1 MLPNSAAARDVA
13 YLLHPATN
21 ARMHEKTGPMIIER
35 GEGIYVYDDAGN
47 RYIEAMAGLWN
58 AAVGF
63 NEPRLVEAAARQMA
77 KLPFYHTF
85 SHKSN
90 GPAIDLAE
98 RLVAMTPER
107 LTHVFFT
114 NSGSEANDTVVKMA
128 WYYNNA
134 KGRPRKKAFLARQ
147 NAYHGV
153 TIASGS
159 LTGLAVNQRDFD
171 LPAIPVHRLTCPHFY
186 RYGLPGE
193 TEEAF
198 SDRLAAE
205 LEALIEAEGADTI
218 AALIG
223 EPVMGAGG
231 VIPPPAGYWGKVQ
244 AICRRHDILIV
255 ADEVINGFGRVG
267 TTFACEYY
275 GIDPDVLVVSKQLTS
290 AYLPLA
296 AIVMSDDLY
305 RTIADHSERM
315 RVFGHG
321 FTTTGHPVA
330 CAVALENL
338 DIIAERDLVANAK
351 RSGALMQAELD
362 KLRDHP
368 LVGEVRGVGLIAGV
382 ELVADK
388 ATKKPWEPAGAA
400 AAEFYRRAHTRGLIV
415 RAIGDVVAL
424 CPPLIITEAEV
435 GDMMGRFR
443 ATLEEVAAWAAAAQP
458 VPAAAE

>member
-21 ARMHEKTGPMIIER
+21 ARLHERTGPMIIER

-47 RYIEAMAGLWN
+47 RYIEAMSGLWN
-58 AAVGF
+58 VAVGF
-63 NEPRLVEAAARQMA
+63 NEPRLAEAAARQMG
-77 KLPFYHTF
+77 KLAFYHTF

-98 RLVAMTPER
+98 KLVAMTPAR
-107 LTHVFFT
+107 LDHVFFT
-114 NSGSEANDTVVKMA
+114 NSGSEANDTVVKMV

-134 KGRPRKKAFLARQ
+134 RGRPRKKAFLARH

-153 TIASGS
+153 TVASGS
-159 LTGLAVNQRDFD
+159 LTGLAINQRDFD

-186 RYGLPGE
+186 RHGLPGE
-193 TEEAF
+193 SEAAF
-198 SDRLAAE
+198 TDRLAAE
-205 LEALIEAEGADTI
+205 LEAVIEAEGADTI

-231 VIPPPAGYWGKVQ
+231 VIPPPAGYWDKVQ
-244 AICRRHDILIV
+244 AICRSHDILLV
-255 ADEVINGFGRVG
+255 ADEVINGFGRLG
-267 TTFACEYY
+267 TTFACDYY
-275 GIDPDVLVVSKQLTS
+275 GIDPDFLVVSKQLTS

-296 AIVMSDDLY
+296 AILMSGDIYATL
-305 RTIADHSERM
+305 ADHSERM

-338 DIIAERDLVANAK
+338 AIIAERELVSNAQ
-351 RSGALMQAELD
+351 RSGALMQEALA

-388 ATKKPWEPAGAA
+388 ATKKPFEPVGAAGA
-400 AAEFYRRAHTRGLIV
+400 EFFRRAHAHGLVV
-415 RAIGDVVAL
+415 RAIGDTVAL
-424 CPPLIITEAEV
+424 CPPLIITAAQVE
-435 GDMMGRFR
+435 DMMRRFTD
-443 ATLEEVAAWAAAAQP
+443 TLEEVAAWAAGASALAAAQ
-458 VPAAAE
+458 

>member
-21 ARMHEKTGPMIIER
+21 ARLHESTGPVIMER
-35 GEGIYVYDDAGN
+35 GEGIYVFDDAGN
-47 RYIEAMAGLWN
+47 RYIEGMSGLWN
-58 AAVGF
+58 VAIGF
-63 NEPRLVEAAARQMA
+63 NEPRLVEAAARQMGQ
-77 KLPFYHTF
+77 LPYYHMF
-85 SHKSN
+85 SHRSN

-98 RLVAMTPER
+98 KLVTMTPER
-107 LTHVFFT
+107 LKHVFFT
-114 NSGSEANDTVVKMA
+114 NSGSEANDTVVKMV

-134 KGRPRKKAFLARQ
+134 RGRSRKKAFLARQ
-147 NAYHGV
+147 NGYHGITV
-153 TIASGS
+153 ASGS

-186 RYGLPGE
+186 RYGLAGE
-193 TEEAF
+193 SEEAF

-231 VIPPPAGYWGKVQ
+231 VMPPPVGYWQKIQ

-267 TTFACEYY
+267 AMFACDYY

-290 AYLPLA
+290 SYLPLA
-296 AIVMSDDLY
+296 AVLMSEDLY
-305 RTIADHSERM
+305 RTIADHSEKM

-338 DIIAERDLVANAK
+338 AIIEERDLVANAK
-351 RSGALMQAELD
+351 RSGDLMQAA
-362 KLRDHP
+362 LRDLADHP

-388 ATKKPWEPAGAA
+388 ATKKPFDPVGSAGT
-400 AAEFYRRAHTRGLIV
+400 EFYRRAHANGLVV
-415 RAIGDVVAL
+415 RAIGDTVAL
-424 CPPLIITEAEV
+424 CPPLIITEAQV
-435 GDMMGRFR
+435 GDMMRRFVQS
-443 ATLEEVAAWAAAAQP
+443 LEEVTAWAARMPAAVAAQ
-458 VPAAAE
+458 